1 MSDTGIALAICAT
14 PFVVFSVLA
23 GLADL
28 FARIWPP
35 DVKLDDWQEWY
46 D

>member
-14 PFVVFSVLA
+14 PFITFAVLA

-35 DVKLDDWQEWY
+35 DVHLDEWQEWY

>member
-1 MSDTGIALAICAT
+1 MNDTGIALAICAT
-14 PFVVFSVLA
+14 PLVVFSVLA